1 MGPRTEPDRD
11 QSEVLY
17 RRLVLRRPDGS
28 DPLAWFAYLEDRE
41 ALLDAVLGV
50 VRREKWAMIAEA
62 VAGGMSYR
70 AVADRVGLSLPR
82 VQAFLRKAKRPRDE
96 VSSDA

>member
-28 DPLAWFAYLEDRE
+28 DPLAW
-41 ALLDAVLGV
+41 LDAVLGV